1 MKTKFIELYSKLFD
15 KIDVEFPIAE
25 IKLLSSKHNI
35 DIVHFCVKMGKV
47 SIIDPKPN
55 VEKRH
60 VVREMLLLLELV
72 SNKYPNL
79 NVEFLHIDDD
89 FPCEV
94 LYNLPVFGMAY
105 NPSKGVYN
113 PVTFYEQA
121 TGIKSFEERH
131 VNQLSFEKKQTK
143 VFGRYGIS
151 GLHGTNKYN
160 WIHNYKIQFVLASL
174 MCPNLIDIKFLFV
187 PHDLKLLENYIN
199 DILPIEI
206 RDTILSLPIYDTS
219 VTNLWIQTLNHAF
232 ESKICIFNEGN
243 SIASPGRILTCLYN
257 DGVMI
262 KIGRNEFKSF
272 LDILIESIDETL
284 VYSNHERP
292 DNTFYTSIENSLC
305 DETYRINKNK
315 LVKEYFNQN
324 VIIDLTYE
332 TLNLYRIL
340 SGQ

>member
-1 MKTKFIELYSKLFD
+1 
-15 KIDVEFPIAE
+15 
-25 IKLLSSKHNI
+25 
-35 DIVHFCVKMGKV
+35 
-47 SIIDPKPN
+47 
-55 VEKRH
+55 
-60 VVREMLLLLELV
+60 
-72 SNKYPNL
+72 
-79 NVEFLHIDDD
+79 
-89 FPCEV
+89 
-94 LYNLPVFGMAY
+94 
-105 NPSKGVYN
+105 
-113 PVTFYEQA
+113 
-121 TGIKSFEERH
+121 
-131 VNQLSFEKKQTK
+131 
-143 VFGRYGIS
+143 
-151 GLHGTNKYN
+151 
-160 WIHNYKIQFVLASL
+160 

-272 LDILIESIDETL
+272 LDILIESIDEPL